1 MKRFAWGLTLVL
13 VLLGL
18 AFMAVGG
25 RMGALLLFAKYGLH
39 TDAAPNQAVHW
50 PAASAG
56 PGATD
61 GPRPPNIVLIVA
73 DDLGYNDLSIN
84 GGGVAGDA
92 VPTPNINSI
101 AANGIN
107 FNRSYAGNAT
117 CSPSRA
123 ALLTGRYPTRFG
135 FEFTSVP
142 LTFSRVIANSK
153 SAGIHPAIYHAEREP
168 AMPAYEAQGVPTSEI
183 SIARLLKQSGYRT
196 LHLGKWHLGEN
207 QQFRPNAHGFDQSLG
222 FLAGGSMFLPED
234 DPQVV
239 NAQQEF
245 DPIDKFLWAV
255 APFGV
260 RFNDSEPFKPNGYM
274 TDYLTDEALK
284 AIKAN
289 REQPFFLYLAY
300 NAPHTPL
307 QATKADYDALPQI
320 KDHTRRVY
328 GGMIRSLDRN
338 IGRVLAELKQ
348 QGLDDNTLV
357 IFTSDNGGANYIGL
371 DGLNHPYRGWKATF
385 FEGGVRVPLFMQW
398 PGKIAAGSYFDEAVS
413 HFDIFATA
421 AAAAKAALPS
431 DRVIDG
437 VDLMP
442 FVQGTRQGAPHEQ
455 LFWRSGAYQAVQAGD
470 WKLQVNA
477 TQQLDW
483 LYNIKDDPTEQH
495 NLANARPEQV
505 QALKNRL
512 ATFNQAQQAPLW
524 PAVLEAPILI
534 DKPMNRP
541 QSADD
546 AFIYWSN

>member
-1 MKRFAWGLTLVL
+1 MKRFAWGLTLVV

-18 AFMAVGG
+18 AFVAVGG

-50 PAASAG
+50 STASAG
-56 PGATD
+56 PKAGD

-101 AANGIN
+101 AANGIR

-142 LTFSRVIANSK
+142 LTFSRVIASSK
-153 SAGIHPAIYHAEREP
+153 STGIHPTIYHAEREQ

-196 LHLGKWHLGEN
+196 LHVGKWHLGEN

-260 RFNDSEPFKPNGYM
+260 RFNDSEPFKPRGYM
-274 TDYLTDEALK
+274 TDYLTDEALQ

-320 KDHTRRVY
+320 NDHTRRVY

-338 IGRVLAELKQ
+338 IGRVLDELKQ

-398 PGKIAAGSYFDEAVS
+398 PGKIAAGSHFDEAVS

-431 DRVIDG
+431 DRIIDG
-437 VDLMP
+437 VDLLP
-442 FVQGTRQGAPHEQ
+442 FAQGKQQGAPHEQ

-495 NLANARPEQV
+495 NLASALPEQV
-505 QALKNRL
+505 QALKSRL
-512 ATFNQAQQAPLW
+512 ASFNQAQQAPLW

>member
-1 MKRFAWGLTLVL
+1 MKRIAWGFIITLVL
-13 VLLGL
+13 LVV
-18 AFMAVGG
+18 AFVAVGG
-25 RMGALLLFAKYGLH
+25 RVGALVLFAKYVLR
-39 TDAAPNQAVHW
+39 TEAAPNQAVHW
-50 PAASAG
+50 PT
-56 PGATD
+56 ATGSPLAKD
-61 GPRPPNIVLIVA
+61 GSRPPNIVLIVA

-101 AANGIN
+101 AANGVN

-123 ALLTGRYPTRFG
+123 AMMTGRYPSRFG

-142 LTFSRVIANSK
+142 LTFSRIIANNR
-153 SAGIHPAIYHAEREP
+153 GPGLHPPAFHSER
-168 AMPAYEAQGVPTSEI
+168 AKGMPDYETQGMPTSEV
-183 SIARLLKQSGYRT
+183 SLARLLKNSGYRT

-207 QQFRPNAHGFDQSLG
+207 RQFRPNAHGFDQSLG
-222 FLAGGSMFLPED
+222 FMAGGSMFLPED
-234 DPQVV
+234 DPEVV
-239 NAQQEF
+239 NAQQDF
-245 DPIDKFLWAV
+245 DPIDKFTWAV

-260 RFNDSEPFKPNGYM
+260 RFNDSEPFKPASYM
-274 TDYLTDEALK
+274 TDYLTDEALQ

-307 QATKADYDALPQI
+307 QTTRADYDALPQI
-320 KDHTRRVY
+320 QDHTRRVY

-338 IGRVLAELKQ
+338 IGRVLAELKR

-385 FEGGVRVPLFMQW
+385 FEGGTRVPLFMQW
-398 PGKIAAGSYFDEAVS
+398 PAKISAGSNFGEAVS

-421 AAAAKAALPS
+421 AAAAKAPLPN
-431 DRVIDG
+431 DRTIDG

-442 FVQGTRQGAPHEQ
+442 FVQGKQNGAPHEQ
-455 LFWRSGAYQAVQAGD
+455 LFWRSGGYQAVLAGD

-477 TQQLDW
+477 TQKLDW
-483 LYNIKDDPTEQH
+483 LYNIQEDPTEQR
-495 NLANARPEQV
+495 NVARSQPEQV
-505 QALKNRL
+505 RALKERL
-512 ATFNQAQQAPLW
+512 ATFNQAQQEPLW
-524 PAVLEAPILI
+524 PSVLEVPVLL
-534 DKPMNRP
+534 DKPLNRP
-541 QSADD
+541 QFESDE
-546 AFIYWSN
+546 FIYWSN

>member
-1 MKRFAWGLTLVL
+1 MRRFAWGLITTVVLLAGIFVALGGRVGVL
-13 VLLGL
+13 V
-18 AFMAVGG
+18 
-25 RMGALLLFAKYGLH
+25 LFAKYGLRAE
-39 TDAAPNQAVHW
+39 AAPNQAVHW
-50 PAASAG
+50 QTVSASTAAQS
-56 PGATD
+56 GA
-61 GPRPPNIVLIVA
+61 RPPNIVLIVA

-123 ALLTGRYPTRFG
+123 AMMTGRYPSRFG

-142 LTFSRVIANSK
+142 LTFSRIIASNK
-153 SAGIHPAIYHAEREP
+153 SAGLHSSIYHAEREQG
-168 AMPAYEAQGVPTSEI
+168 MPAYEAQGMPTTEI
-183 SIARLLKQSGYRT
+183 SLARLLKNSGYRT
-196 LHLGKWHLGEN
+196 LHLGKWHLGEDR
-207 QQFRPNAHGFDQSLG
+207 QVRPNAHGFDQSLG
-222 FLAGGSMFLPED
+222 FMAGGSMFLPED

-239 NAQQEF
+239 NAQQDF
-245 DPIDKFLWAV
+245 DPIDKFLWAI

-260 RFNDSEPFKPNGYM
+260 RFNDSEPFKPASYM
-274 TDYLTDEALK
+274 TDYLTDEALQ

-307 QATKADYDALPQI
+307 QTTQADYDALPQI
-320 KDHTRRVY
+320 QDHTRRVY

-385 FEGGVRVPLFMQW
+385 FEGGTRVPLFMQW
-398 PGKIAAGSYFDEAVS
+398 PAKIAAGSRFDEAVS

-421 AAAAKAALPS
+421 AAAAKAPLPN
-431 DRVIDG
+431 DRIIDG
-437 VDLMP
+437 VNLLP
-442 FVQGTRQGAPHEQ
+442 FVQGKQQGAPHEQ

-483 LYNIKDDPTEQH
+483 LFNIKEDPTEQH
-495 NLANARPEQV
+495 NLARSRPDQV

-524 PAVLEAPILI
+524 PSVLEVPVLI

-546 AFIYWSN
+546 EFIYWSN